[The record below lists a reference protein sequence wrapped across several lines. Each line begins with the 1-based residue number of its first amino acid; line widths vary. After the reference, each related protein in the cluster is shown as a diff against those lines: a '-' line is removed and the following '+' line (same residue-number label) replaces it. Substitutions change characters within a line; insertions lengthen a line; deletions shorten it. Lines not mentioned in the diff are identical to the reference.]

1 MLVLVGF
8 VIGSLVKVWPWND
21 MDALAKAQLLR
32 ANSAALINSGAADA
46 ASQMTD
52 CSGAVPVDLQIP
64 SAIIFALI
72 GVALIAAIEIYAK
85 RNK

>member
-21 MDALAKAQLLR
+21 MEALAEAQVLR
-32 ANSAALINSGAADA
+32 GGAAA
-46 ASQMTD
+46 
-52 CSGAVPVDLQIP
+52 PVDLQIP

-72 GVALIAAIEIYAK
+72 GVALIAAIELFAHRSK
-85 RNK
+85 Q